1 MQKHFRWATPVDIVT
16 IAMPEL
22 IASGI
27 DPFKY
32 PFPLNGYPEAATVGR
47 SVPTHLTD
55 KFLIEIATRYV
66 MHGRGYAKAIAAQR
80 NVSTRTVISWVEKA
94 RARGILSATT
104 PGSVGGSVNPPP
116 TA

>member
-1 MQKHFRWATPVDIVT
+1 LAVHPASRREFVERAAIVT
-16 IAMPEL
+16 PGRLPTEQ
-22 IASGI
+22 SSN
-27 DPFKY
+27 F
-32 PFPLNGYPEAATVGR
+32 R
-47 SVPTHLTD
+47 SVPTRLTD
-55 KFLIEIATRYV
+55 EFLIEIATRYV

-94 RARGILSATT
+94 RARGILTATT